1 MNNDTNKA
9 PTSASSTI
17 KQSQSWPR
25 RNLWFATAL
34 ILTLVG
40 SVAFWI
46 GSLPPDPLALPMPD
60 SPLNILYARRGHLET
75 EIHKL
80 FDGTH
85 LRAFT
90 ILAWITSLP
99 LSIPIL
105 LGWLWRKRW
114 LLRVLATGALV
125 FMVFSSYRLL
135 HRVVENRR
143 AMARVVVAI
152 EEIQRNLP
160 KAKAI
165 RLSMYE
171 QRREELAKF
180 SDLEQQIN
188 EPAASSLFTLTTL
201 DELRKRERR
210 IHQAV
215 EAGEKAL
222 ALYKEE
228 DTALRSAYQQAG
240 IDAEGSVAQAV
251 HELRENGTIQD
262 LDVFADEPNNIS
274 RRLEICQIR
283 LKILNLTERI
293 WSQRHV
299 DTKAHRIYVD
309 KFPLAVDELND
320 LQKQLHAAQDALEKA
335 NTVAEDDADD
345 DTSDDDDQPSADQR
359 PEVKAR

>member
-1 MNNDTNKA
+1 MNNDTNNA
-9 PTSASSTI
+9 STSASSAIT
-17 KQSQSWPR
+17 QSQSWPR

-34 ILTLVG
+34 ILTLAG

-60 SPLNILYARRGHLET
+60 SPLNILHARRGHLEA
-75 EIHKL
+75 EMHKL

-105 LGWLWRKRW
+105 LGWLWRKKW
-114 LLRVLATGALV
+114 LLRVLTTCALV
-125 FMVFSSYRLL
+125 FMVYSSYRLL
-135 HRVVENRR
+135 HRVIENRR
-143 AMARVVVAI
+143 AMARVVAAT

-180 SDLEQQIN
+180 SDLEHQIN
-188 EPAASSLFTLTTL
+188 EPAASSLFALTTL
-201 DELRKRERR
+201 EELRKRQKR
-210 IHQAV
+210 IQQAV

-222 ALYKEE
+222 SLYKEE
-228 DTALRSAYQQAG
+228 DNALRSAYQQAG
-240 IDAEGSVAQAV
+240 IDIEGSAAQAV

-262 LDVFADEPNNIS
+262 LDVFADDPSNIN

-283 LKILNLTERI
+283 LKILNLTERV

-299 DTKAHRIYVD
+299 DIKSHRIYVD
-309 KFPLAVDELND
+309 KFPIAVDELNE
-320 LQKQLHAAQDALEKA
+320 LQKQLRAAQDAMEKA
-335 NTVAEDDADD
+335 NTVEEDGAGDDESADAG
-345 DTSDDDDQPSADQR
+345 QPRSDQR
-359 PEVKAR
+359 PEAKAR